1 MSEQKKYL
9 SKKKHKIFS
18 IEKAYSQKNSKK
30 VSRKKLN
37 LSPIYNLLSSEEI
50 PQSSS
55 YKFNLN
61 LNENEEEN
69 LITETKKHSLIGI
82 SKLVFDYLKTIVHTT
97 GNDVTEHIKNVFK
110 SKKNDQSNQKNIQR
124 RVYDAINVMCAIGL
138 IRKNKQQIQFLK
150 KNNRTS
156 NIIRINNDLDESQ
169 INDEDKGDEVDKR
182 LQEKMEE
189 LEQKR
194 KELIKAYLTLKFYEK
209 YSKLNETYPQRKFQ
223 KKIEFPFDLI
233 KYDNSSPIKIIAK
246 EDNSRYLILSNSKL
260 VHLAPYD
267 IIKKLISSDIL
278 LKLNENSNN
287 INVNKS
293 HSKKSTNDNS
303 IIDEYNSNIH
313 NNSSLINIE
322 QEEKKIDDI
331 PKKNNTFPETYSKIN
346 YIIPAEQDIKKAK
359 EEKEDNIV
367 FDYLKNLKCFVDELE
382 NNNAPQNEEKNIEN
396 NDINKIQEEPVN
408 MFENEIYNDIALLE
422 NQYRKNSNLSYEPNI
437 YDENEIKKNKG
448 DFLSDIDMFM

>member
-9 SKKKHKIFS
+9 SKKKLKIFS

-30 VSRKKLN
+30 VPKKKLN

-50 PQSSS
+50 PPSNS

-61 LNENEEEN
+61 LNENEDN

-124 RVYDAINVMCAIGL
+124 RVYDAINVMCAVGL

-150 KNNRTS
+150 KNNLTS

-169 INDEDKGDEVDKR
+169 INDEDKSDEIDKKI
-182 LQEKMEE
+182 QEKMEE

-209 YSKLNETYPQRKFQ
+209 YSKLNESYPQRKFQ

-246 EDNSRYLILSNSKL
+246 EDNSRYVLLSNSKFA
-260 VHLAPYD
+260 HLASYD

-278 LKLNENSNN
+278 LKINENSNN

-303 IIDEYNSNIH
+303 IIDEYNSNIN
-313 NNSSLINIE
+313 NNSSIVNIE
-322 QEEKKIDDI
+322 QEEKKFKDT
-331 PKKNNTFPETYSKIN
+331 PKKNSSFPETYSKIN
-346 YIIPAEQDIKKAK
+346 YIIPSEQDMKKAK
-359 EEKEDNIV
+359 EEKEDSIV

-382 NNNAPQNEEKNIEN
+382 NNSAPQNEEKNLEN
-396 NDINKIQEEPVN
+396 NHINKIQEEPVN
-408 MFENEIYNDIALLE
+408 MFENEIYNDSAFHE
-422 NQYRKNSNLSYEPNI
+422 NQLRKNSNLSYEPNFF
-437 YDENEIKKNKG
+437 DENEIKKIKG
-448 DFLSDIDMFM
+448 DMLSDIDMFM

>member
-1 MSEQKKYL
+1 
-9 SKKKHKIFS
+9 
-18 IEKAYSQKNSKK
+18 
-30 VSRKKLN
+30 
-37 LSPIYNLLSSEEI
+37 
-50 PQSSS
+50 
-55 YKFNLN
+55 
-61 LNENEEEN
+61 
-69 LITETKKHSLIGI
+69 
-82 SKLVFDYLKTIVHTT
+82 
-97 GNDVTEHIKNVFK
+97 
-110 SKKNDQSNQKNIQR
+110 
-124 RVYDAINVMCAIGL
+124 
-138 IRKNKQQIQFLK
+138 
-150 KNNRTS
+150 
-156 NIIRINNDLDESQ
+156 
-169 INDEDKGDEVDKR
+169 
-182 LQEKMEE
+182 MEE

-322 QEEKKIDDI
+322 QEEKKIDDT